1 VITFKVSE
9 YLDKRRPIASGAAT
23 GNDHAGLIKDA
34 ILKAGVSDSGLIVA
48 VDFSGIELVTASYI
62 KATVLWLAMCGRLHA
77 GALTPAEQKTLDWA
91 SIEPLNVFPLV
102 VGATEDV
109 RNEIDEVFGRR
120 GLPCVCVESRTKK
133 AILEGKVLGNVDP
146 AIARTIQSLRGQA
159 ETTAEDLH
167 ASSPAEGVNITAWSN
182 RLAELLRLR
191 IAQRKRQGKTWRYQ
205 PLAQTLI
212 YG

>member
-9 YLDKRRPIASGAAT
+9 HLDKRRPIASGANT
-23 GNDHAGLIKDA
+23 GSDHADLIKEA
-34 ILKAGVSDSGLIVA
+34 IRKAEIPDSGLIVA

-146 AIARTIQSLRGQA
+146 AIARTIQSLRGQS

-167 ASSPAEGVNITAWSN
+167 ANSPSEGVNITAWSN

-191 IAQRKRQGKTWRYQ
+191 IAQRKRLGKTWRYQ

>member
-9 YLDKRRPIASGAAT
+9 HLDKRRPIASGAKT
-23 GNDHAGLIKDA
+23 GSDHADLIKDS
-34 ILKAGVSDSGLIVA
+34 ILNTEIPDSGLIVA

-77 GALTPAEQKTLDWA
+77 GALTPAEQKTFDWA
-91 SIEPLNVFPLV
+91 SIESLNVFPLV

-109 RNEIDEVFGRR
+109 RGEIDEVFGRR
-120 GLPCVCVESRTKK
+120 GLPCVCVESRTKN

-146 AIARTIQSLRGQA
+146 AIARTIQSLRGHS

-167 ASSPAEGVNITAWSN
+167 ANSPSEGVNITAWSN

>member
-9 YLDKRRPIASGAAT
+9 HLDKRRPIASGAHT
-23 GNDHAGLIKDA
+23 GSKHADLIKNA
-34 ILKAGVSDSGLIVA
+34 IRCAEIPESGLVVG
-48 VDFSGIELVTASYI
+48 VDFSRVELVTASYI
-62 KATVLWLAMCGRLHA
+62 KATVLWLSMCGRLHA

-91 SIEPLNVFPLV
+91 AIEPLNVFPV
-102 VGATEDV
+102 VIGASEDV
-109 RNEIDEVFGRR
+109 RGEIDEVFGRR
-120 GLPCVCVESRTKK
+120 GLPCVCVESRTKD
-133 AILEGKVLGNVDP
+133 AIIEAKVLGNVDP
-146 AIARTIQSLRGQA
+146 AIARTIHSLRGQS

-167 ASSPAEGVNITAWSN
+167 ANAPSEGVNITAWSN

-191 IAQRKRQGKTWRYQ
+191 IARRERQGKTWLYQ